1 MRTALE
7 SLGRK
12 IGDFSSL
19 EVITFRGD
27 ITAYIKTGAN
37 NANDPLD
44 WDKML
49 GDAKAGG
56 TMKIALST
64 LIAFDGDVQQFVSD
78 PEPPAW
84 IVQSHQAAVAS
95 SLEAR
100 KAIFALFGD
109 LVRDV
114 LGK

>member
-1 MRTALE
+1 MRKALE
-7 SLGRK
+7 SIGQK
-12 IGDFSSL
+12 VGDFSSL

-27 ITAYIKTGAN
+27 ITTYIKTGAS

-49 GDAKAGG
+49 SDAKSSGS
-56 TMKIALST
+56 MKIAMST
-64 LIAFDGDVQQFVSD
+64 LVNFDGDVQQFVSD

-84 IVQSHQAAVAS
+84 IVQSHQAAVSS

-100 KAIFALFGD
+100 KAIFGLFED